1 MLMDKEKHIIE
12 LKQLLTGNR
21 KSDRLLIFQ
30 HILNAASDGNQKAMY
45 EYMRL
50 ALAYLPNELDDMMDE
65 MVKYEDIYTPVFL
78 NLTVFKEVT
87 LVKRLAMMNFL
98 VKYANEKEKLEK
110 SEQEQVYSFDDEFQQ
125 ELFDKITAGRLKY
138 RTTDYPFALIY
149 LQYGLLIREYGDN
162 VNAYSMF
169 SKAHVWNPVSSIAL
183 FQLLL
188 LFKQSRQ
195 SEDLFRLGQWMLSVS
210 YYPNFIAVAL
220 QFMAYALYLDGKFEE
235 SYAFYFQSL
244 KYDDKPFPG
253 LNEEING
260 VLTALKK
267 EGPYNL
273 SRVDIANIMIGKNYR
288 PYPNETVFDALRE
301 HMIVEYTKQ
310 NYVNVLHYAPSYQK
324 VRPRDNKIAN
334 IIKKSAEALN

>member
-1 MLMDKEKHIIE
+1 MDKEKRLTE

-21 KSDRLLIFQ
+21 KNDRLLIFQ
-30 HILNAASDGNQKAMY
+30 GILDAASVGNTELMN

-50 ALAYLPNELDDMMDE
+50 ALAYLPNELEDMMDE
-65 MVKYEDIYTPVFL
+65 LIKYEDVYTPVFL

-87 LVKRLAMMNFL
+87 LVKRMALMNFL
-98 VKYANEKEKLEK
+98 VKYAGEKEKAEK
-110 SEQEQVYSFDDEFQQ
+110 SEEEQVYAFDDEFQQ
-125 ELFDKITAGRLKY
+125 ELFDKITGGRIKY
-138 RTTDYPFALIY
+138 RTTEYPYSLIY

-162 VNAYSMF
+162 INAYTMF
-169 SKAHVWNPVSSIAL
+169 SKAHVWNPVSSVAL

-195 SEDLFRLGQWMLSVS
+195 SDDLFRLGQWMLTVS

-260 VLTALKK
+260 VLAALKT
-267 EGPYNL
+267 ELPYNL
-273 SRVDIANIMIGKNYR
+273 SRVDIANLFIGKNYK
-288 PYPNETVFDALRE
+288 PQPNETVFDTLRE
-301 HMIVEYTKQ
+301 HIIIAYTKQ
-310 NYVNVLHYAPSYQK
+310 NYTEVLHYANSYQK
-324 VRPRDNKIAN
+324 IRPRDNKIN
-334 IIKKSAEALN
+334 SLIKKAIESLN